1 MQAIKRFVDQPMD
14 APWLL
19 DDSEW
24 PNNVGCNGIRAW
36 ANIWVKNNMAGGL
49 MKQQ

>member
-1 MQAIKRFVDQPMD
+1 MD

-24 PNNVGCNGIRAW
+24 PNNVGCNGIKAW
-36 ANIWVKNNMAGGL
+36 SNLRVMNGMTDGF
-49 MKQQ
+49 MKF